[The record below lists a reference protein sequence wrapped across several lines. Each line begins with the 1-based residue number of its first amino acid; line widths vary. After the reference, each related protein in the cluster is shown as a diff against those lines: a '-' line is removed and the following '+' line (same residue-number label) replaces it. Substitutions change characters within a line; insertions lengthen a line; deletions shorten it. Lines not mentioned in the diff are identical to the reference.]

1 MDKKIG
7 ERLGFEPLEFY
18 HEISTAIEE
27 HIDINIAG
35 LKKELATIAK
45 NKGYKGVT
53 SAILEECCR
62 MLSQKM
68 KATYGININKFGSYV
83 DRNIFVL
90 PSPTASSAASSSHS
104 SSELEQLTEEVE
116 RLRAKYV
123 MLRQTHATLSSECR
137 NSDLL
142 LKDMRSCLFSLRLG
156 AQALE
161 NHQVQPL
168 MESWAAV
175 TQHRQSLL
183 NLSKKAQ
190 EIRSHMHGTLNP
202 NNSSSSS
209 SSSSSSGES
218 MEIAEGQHSY
228 QEEAITMGSV
238 DDMKLVHQQ
247 MQRGDR

>member
-1 MDKKIG
+1 MDKKIA

-18 HEISTAIEE
+18 FEISTAIEE
-27 HIDINIAG
+27 HIDTNIAG

-53 SAILEECCR
+53 AAILEECCR
-62 MLSQKM
+62 MLSQQM
-68 KATYGININKFGSYV
+68 KATYGKNINKFGSYA

-90 PSPTASSAASSSHS
+90 PSPTASSAASSSQS

-123 MLRQTHATLSSECR
+123 TLRQNHAALSSECR

-142 LKDMRSCLFSLRLG
+142 LKDMRGALFSLRLG

-183 NLSKKAQ
+183 DLSTKAH
-190 EIRSHMHGTLNP
+190 EIRSRMHATLNP
-202 NNSSSSS
+202 NSSSSS
-209 SSSSSSGES
+209 SSSNGES
-218 MEIAEGQHSY
+218 MEITEGQHAY
-228 QEEAITMGSV
+228 QEEAIAMGSV
-238 DDMKLVHQQ
+238 EDMKLVHQQ